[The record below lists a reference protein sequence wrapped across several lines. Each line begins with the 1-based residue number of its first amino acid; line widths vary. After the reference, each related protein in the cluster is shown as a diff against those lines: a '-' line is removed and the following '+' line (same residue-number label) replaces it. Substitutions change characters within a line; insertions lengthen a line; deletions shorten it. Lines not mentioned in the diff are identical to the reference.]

1 MANIAR
7 DIELLYEIG
16 SLRNVQ
22 RGWMQHLGTSCASDL
37 EHTMRVMFLALALA
51 RREGYGNEELIMKM
65 ALVHD
70 IAETRTADHSI
81 VQKVYV
87 KENEEAAI
95 HDMLSDTSL
104 SNLEDIAKLYAA
116 RESIEA
122 KLVKDADNL
131 DVDLELRELEERGH
145 QLSKKWATFRKL
157 VRDEK
162 LYTQSAK
169 LYWDEI
175 QASDPAS
182 WHLTTNKWTKIPNA
196 GR

>member
-22 RGWMQHLGTSCASDL
+22 RGWLQHLGTNCASDL
-37 EHTMRVMFLALALA
+37 EHTMRVMLLALALA
-51 RREGYGNEELIMKM
+51 RREGVGKEELIMKM
-65 ALVHD
+65 ALIHD
-70 IAETRTADHSI
+70 IAETRTSDHSI

-87 KENEEAAI
+87 KENEGAAI
-95 HDMLSDTSL
+95 HDILSDTSL
-104 SNLEDIAKLYAA
+104 SNLEDVAKLYTV

-145 QLSKKWATFRKL
+145 QLPKKWATFRRL

-162 LYTQSAK
+162 LYTKSAK
-169 LYWDEI
+169 LFWDEI

-182 WHLTTNKWTKIPNA
+182 WHLTTNKWTKIPTA
-196 GR
+196 GH